1 MTPLFYLDIHAA
13 VLLLPQVQPGL
24 GLSESWYSWIVS
36 VLSIGELT
44 GAVVI
49 SILLRWVYTKY
60 MMLSSLALAV
70 CGGVLYSI
78 GKYGWM
84 ILIGECV

>member
-1 MTPLFYLDIHAA
+1 MQLFYYYP
-13 VLLLPQVQPGL
+13 VQVQPGL